1 MTASSAHKPPF
12 VLVHGAW
19 HGGWS
24 WRKLRPLL
32 EAAGHAVF
40 TPTLTGLGERR
51 HLCSRDIGLATHIQD
66 VANLIEYEDLNDV
79 ILVGHSYAGMLVTGV
94 AGLAGARVECLVY
107 LDAFLPDDGKSLNDY
122 VPAMVPNYERSV
134 VRDGDGWR
142 LPFTSALS
150 LEALGITDAADI
162 AWMAPRM
169 TDQPYRTF
177 VEPVHAPPASL
188 ARLDR
193 VYVLSSHRPHY
204 LAAAERAREQGFT
217 MIDVP
222 GAGHDVMVAQPAALA
237 AALLQ
242 LTSAKG

>member
-66 VANLIEYEDLNDV
+66 VANLIEFEELSNV
-79 ILVGHSYAGMLVTGV
+79 ILVGHSYAGMVITGV
-94 AGLAGARVECLVY
+94 GSAAGSRVGRLVY

-122 VPAMVPNYERSV
+122 VPSMVPTFIEAAFRSKA
-134 VRDGDGWR
+134 
-142 LPFTSALS
+142 T
-150 LEALGITDAADI
+150 
-162 AWMAPRM
+162 
-169 TDQPYRTF
+169 
-177 VEPVHAPPASL
+177 
-188 ARLDR
+188 
-193 VYVLSSHRPHY
+193 
-204 LAAAERAREQGFT
+204 
-217 MIDVP
+217 
-222 GAGHDVMVAQPAALA
+222 AGCQ
-237 AALLQ
+237 
-242 LTSAKG
+242 S